1 MRNAAPKLARA
12 LMFACLLAAAA
23 RGVAAPAVPEDKVT
37 PGPAQLT
44 LDDLRTFTDVFNMV
58 RMNYVDEM
66 GDRALLDSAIAG
78 MVASLDPHSE
88 FLSARQLRLSEETN
102 EGHYGGVGIDVAIR
116 DHKIWVADV
125 IPDTSAQREGVL
137 AGDLILA
144 VNGRPVRGHPIDESF
159 RALHGEPDSQVDIEF
174 QTGDQPPRTL
184 HLTRQYIPV
193 PSVSSEL
200 EDGGIG
206 YFRINQFHAH
216 TADDLQQALA
226 DVRRQLAGQPLQG
239 VVIDLRD
246 NLGGVIAAAA
256 AVADGFLDSG
266 LVVYT
271 RGRYAP
277 TQYRYEAEPGQWA
290 PGVPVVVLVNGLTAS
305 SSEILAAALQE
316 NHRATLVGEPTYGKG
331 TVQTLLRLHNGS
343 ALKLTTARFFT
354 PTGKPIDQE
363 GVEPDV
369 RVAAQQ
375 GDQADTQLA
384 MALHILRGDATAS
397 AAKAP

>member
-1 MRNAAPKLARA
+1 MSKVARA
-12 LMFACLLAAAA
+12 LMFAFILANAAHAAAA
-23 RGVAAPAVPEDKVT
+23 PAKPADQET

-58 RMNYVDEM
+58 RKNYVDEI
-66 GDRALLDSAIAG
+66 GDRALLDSAISG

-102 EGHYGGVGIDVAIR
+102 EGHYGGVGIDVEIR
-116 DHKIWVADV
+116 DHQIWVADV
-125 IPDTSAQREGVL
+125 IPDTSAQRAGVL
-137 AGDLILA
+137 AGDLVLA

-159 RALHGEPDSQVDIEF
+159 RALHGEPDSKVDIEF
-174 QTGDQPPRTL
+174 QTGKQKPRTL

-193 PSVSSEL
+193 PSVTGEL
-200 EDGGIG
+200 KDGGIG
-206 YFRINQFHAH
+206 YFHINQFHAH
-216 TADDLQQALA
+216 TADDMQKALD
-226 DVRRQLAGQPLQG
+226 DVRQQLAGQALQG
-239 VVIDLRD
+239 IVLDLRD
-246 NLGGVIAAAA
+246 NLGGVIAAASA
-256 AVADGFLDSG
+256 IADGFLDKG

-277 TQYRYEAEPGQWA
+277 TQYRYEAGPGQWA

-305 SSEILAAALQE
+305 SSEILAAALKE

-354 PTGKPIDQE
+354 PTGRPIDQE

-369 RVAAQQ
+369 RVDAQEGQ
-375 GDQADTQLA
+375 GDAQLA
-384 MALHILRGDATAS
+384 KALQILKSEATAS
-397 AAKAP
+397 AAEVP